1 MNENFL
7 ANTILFRGIKKEEL
21 SAVLACL
28 SPLTKTFQK
37 GETIFHIGDIIH
49 DIGIILSGGV
59 YLENIDVWGNITIL
73 DHIGPG
79 QVFAEAYACSLS
91 EPSMVNVIAAAN
103 SEILFFNTARILK
116 TCSNTC
122 IHHSRIIQNLLM
134 ISARKNLSLSRRIFH
149 TTPKSIRAKVLSYL
163 SSQAMEL
170 GKYEFKIPFNRQ
182 QLADYLG
189 VDRSALSNEL
199 SKMQREGIITYEKN
213 YFHLNQID

>member
-21 SAVLACL
+21 SAVLTCL

-37 GETIFHIGDIIH
+37 GDIIFHIGDIIH
-49 DIGIILSGGV
+49 DIGIVLSGGV
-59 YLENIDVWGNITIL
+59 YLENIDIWGNTTIL
-73 DHIGPG
+73 NHIGPG

-91 EPSMVNVIAAAN
+91 EPSMVNIIAAAN
-103 SEILFFNTARILK
+103 SEILFFNVARILK

-122 IHHSRIIQNLLM
+122 TYHSRIIQNLLM
-134 ISARKNLSLSRRIFH
+134 ISARKNLNLSRRIFH
-149 TTPKSIRAKVLSYL
+149 ITPKTIRAKVLSYL
-163 SSQAMEL
+163 SSQAIEL

-189 VDRSALSNEL
+189 VDRSALSSEL
-199 SKMQREGIITYEKN
+199 SKMQREGIIEYEKN
-213 YFHLNQID
+213 YFHLNQVD